1 MTNTINTQVGDR
13 IKYFRKSLNISQE
26 TLANM
31 AEIERGYMSAVENGK
46 RNVSLV
52 VLEKIIVAL
61 ELDFSVFFNDE
72 IFKK

>member
-52 VLEKIIVAL
+52 I
-61 ELDFSVFFNDE
+61 
-72 IFKK
+72 